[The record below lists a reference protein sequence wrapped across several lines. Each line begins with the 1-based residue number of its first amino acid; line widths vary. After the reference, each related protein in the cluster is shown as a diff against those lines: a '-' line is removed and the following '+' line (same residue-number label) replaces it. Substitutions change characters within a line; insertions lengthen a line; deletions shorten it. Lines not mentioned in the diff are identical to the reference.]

1 MERAINKTARV
12 ILEIDEQL
20 IFIKRIKRKEDG
32 SLFEYY
38 TTVGGHLEEGETFEK
53 AAIRE
58 AKEELG
64 INIKLESMFMEGYN
78 EKLNVEEKYYNVS
91 YISGKLGT
99 GLGEEFDG
107 RRENFKKYG
116 SYDIV
121 SINKNQLDSYNI
133 LPEKLKEKL
142 IAKYK

>member
-32 SLFEYY
+32 SLLEYY

-107 RRENFKKYG
+107 RRENFEKYG